1 MAYIPPNS
9 TVQYFSDLGLSRDD
23 TLYFGSV
30 SSKNTYFANLTKI
43 ASEESLTYVSR
54 EKGIIRSALPMSTAI
69 NIGYMRY
76 KNTSFENFWF
86 YAFVTNV
93 EYTNNG
99 LTEIHFEVDNMMTYM
114 GVFTLGECFVE
125 RQHTVNDGIG
135 DNIAEEGL
143 DTGDFI
149 VNETVKS
156 GFFDGYRIAVVYNP
170 DSDNSGAI
178 HNGIYS
184 AAAIKS
190 FELAADA
197 NSFIKTM
204 IDDNKIDSIVA
215 VLMLPT
221 NMVTNWNNP
230 LPGVH
235 QVNISKQGLQIDGYK
250 PRNKKLF
257 CYPYNMLSVSNSE
270 GQSINYRYEFFNRAG
285 ESTTCDFSIYMLA
298 GASPEVSLI
307 PRNYKNVSFNYDER
321 LNMVKFPQCAI
332 AVDQYKANLAQKNST
347 FFQDAVGQGVNIA
360 VGAATGGLTG
370 AASAGAG
377 LLKLATDALI
387 SNAIRTPAPTI
398 SKGRS
403 APDIMF
409 GLLAKEFYFYK
420 RSITKNYA
428 EMIDNYFDM
437 FGYAVRQHLTPNMNA
452 RPNWTYCK
460 TIGCI
465 VHGNM
470 PSSSARD
477 IESMFDNGVR
487 FWKNH
492 NNIGNYSLNNA
503 PA

>member
-1 MAYIPPNS
+1 MAYIQPNS

-54 EKGIIRSALPMSTAI
+54 EKGIIRSELPMSTAI

-76 KNTSFENFWF
+76 KNTGFENFWF

-99 LTEIHFEVDNMMTYM
+99 LTEIHFEIDNMMTYM

-125 RQHTVNDGIG
+125 RQHTVNDGMG

-149 VNETVKS
+149 VNEVVKS
-156 GFFDGYRIAVVYNP
+156 GFFTGYRIAVVYNP
-170 DSDNSGAI
+170 DSSDSGMI

-184 AAAIKS
+184 AAAVKS
-190 FELAADA
+190 FELATDA
-197 NSFIKTM
+197 NAFINKM
-204 IDDNKIDSIVA
+204 IDDNKLESIVC

-221 NMVTNWNNP
+221 SVVENWNNP
-230 LPGVH
+230 LPGIH
-235 QVNISKQGLQIDGYK
+235 NVNISKQGLLIDGYK

-257 CYPYNMLSVSNSE
+257 CYPYNMLVVSNSE
-270 GQSINYRYEFFNRAG
+270 GQSITYRYEFFNRAG
-285 ESTTCDFSIYMLA
+285 ESTTCDFNVYTF
-298 GASPEVSLI
+298 GNASPEVVLV
-307 PRNYKNVSFNYDER
+307 PKHYKNVDFNYDER

-332 AVDQYKANLAQKNST
+332 AVDQYKATLAQKNST
-347 FFQDAVGQGVNIA
+347 IFQDLASHGVNIA
-360 VGAATGGLTG
+360 VGAVAGGAVG
-370 AASAGAG
+370 AAAAGVG
-377 LLKLATDALI
+377 LLKAASDTLI
-387 SNAIRTPAPTI
+387 SNAIRNPSADI
-398 SKGRS
+398 SVGRS
-403 APDIMF
+403 APDAMF
-409 GLLAKEFYFYK
+409 GLLQKEFFFYK
-420 RSITKNYA
+420 MSITRNYA
-428 EMIDNYFDM
+428 TMIDDYFDM
-437 FGYAVRQHLTPNMNA
+437 FGYAVRQHIVPNMNA

-470 PSSSARD
+470 PASAARD

-492 NNIGNYSLNNA
+492 NNIGNYSLDNA